1 MNESVDTIK
10 AETLP
15 VVAVAELET
24 AEIAPVVARANSLVI
39 ATPEDYSE
47 AAEELKKNKGMQ
59 KRIDAKLIDPWRKSK
74 ANAAANMKEW
84 DDLLMVPL
92 RKAEDILKQKQLA
105 YQAEQE
111 AIRQAE
117 QRRLQA
123 AADEAARKEREK
135 SEAAARLQREKE
147 QAALQA
153 AEEARKR
160 AAAATNEAERA
171 KAAAEAEKAQA
182 AANKAAAAA
191 LVREETAAAVIA
203 PVVTVAAVTPV
214 IAGQSVRKT
223 WKARVV
229 NAAILPRE
237 YTLPNQQALDAF
249 AKATKGAIPLSGVEF
264 YEESTLASSSR

>member
-15 VVAVAELET
+15 VVARAS
-24 AEIAPVVARANSLVI
+24 AIVVK
-39 ATPEDYSE
+39 TPEQYTE
-47 AAEELKKNKGMQ
+47 ASDFLKAVKGAQ
-59 KRIDAKLIDPWRKSK
+59 KRVADFFGPMKSK
-74 ANAAANMKEW
+74 AHDAWKVITTTEAATLK
-84 DDLLMVPL
+84 PL
-92 RKAEDILKQKQLA
+92 QDAEAQVKRVLVT

-117 QRRLQA
+117 QRKLQA

-160 AAAATNEAERA
+160 AQAATNEAERA
-171 KAAAEAEKAQA
+171 KAAADAEKAQA
-182 AANKAAAAA
+182 AASKAAAAA

-203 PVVTVAAVTPV
+203 PVVAVAAVTPV
-214 IAGQSVRKT
+214 IAGQSIRKT

-229 NAAILPRE
+229 NSDAVPRAWLMVNE
-237 YTLPNQQALDAF
+237 KSLAAF
-249 AKATKGAIPLSGVEF
+249 AVATKGAVKVDGVEF

>member
-15 VVAVAELET
+15 VVARAS
-24 AEIAPVVARANSLVI
+24 AIVVK
-39 ATPEDYSE
+39 TPEQYAE
-47 AAEELKKNKGMQ
+47 ASDFLKAVKGAQ
-59 KRIDAKLIDPWRKSK
+59 KRVTDFFGPMKSK
-74 ANAAANMKEW
+74 AHEAWKAITTTEAATLK
-84 DDLLMVPL
+84 PL
-92 RKAEDILKQKQLA
+92 QDAEAQVKRVLVA
-105 YQAEQE
+105 YQTEQE

-160 AAAATNEAERA
+160 AQAATNEAERA
-171 KAAAEAEKAQA
+171 KAAAEAEKAA
-182 AANKAAAAA
+182 AAASKAAAAA

-229 NAAILPRE
+229 NSAILPRE

-249 AKATKGAIPLSGVEF
+249 AKATNGAIPLSGVEF
-264 YEESTLASSSR
+264 YEVSTLASSSR